1 MTRFWIKHIVQLLFV
16 IFFVS
21 TFTFLLLRLAP
32 GDPAYILLTR
42 NDIPASEEALRVLR
56 EELGLTESLASQ
68 YAQWVKGIF
77 TWQWGTSYVSKE
89 PVLEE
94 LLKRLPA
101 TIELA
106 AAGLL
111 VMVSV
116 TLMIGISTAIYS
128 AGWLDRMG
136 RVLALLGSSIP
147 SFWLG
152 FLFIYVFSVKYG
164 WLPSMGRGTWRHLV
178 LPALTLGL
186 GMGTVYARIL
196 RSNMIEMMSQ
206 NFVKAARARGL
217 PNSRILLFQVF
228 QHAVLPVVTMIGT
241 SFAFM
246 LGGSIIVESIFSWPG
261 LGRYIMKAIQLRD
274 YPIIQG
280 YVILSS
286 LLFVIIHMTVDFI
299 SVLID
304 PRLRI

>member
-1 MTRFWIKHIVQLLFV
+1 MVRFWIKHIAQLLFV
-16 IFFVS
+16 ILFTA

-32 GDPAYILLTR
+32 GDPAYILLTK
-42 NDIPASEEALRVLR
+42 NDIPASEEALSAVRK
-56 EELGLTESLASQ
+56 ELGLTESLGSQ
-68 YAQWVKGIF
+68 YVQWVMDIF
-77 TWQWGTSYVSKE
+77 TWQWGISYVSKE

-111 VMVSV
+111 VMMSV
-116 TLMIGISTAIYS
+116 TLIIGISTAIYS
-128 AGWLDRMG
+128 TGWLDRMG
-136 RVLALLGSSIP
+136 RVIALLGSSIP
-147 SFWLG
+147 SFWFG
-152 FLFIYVFSVKYG
+152 FLCIYVFSVRYG
-164 WLPSMGRGTWRHLV
+164 WLPPMGRGSWKHLV

-196 RSNMIEMMSQ
+196 RSSMLEMMNQS
-206 NFVKAARARGL
+206 FVKAAKARGL
-217 PNSRILLFQVF
+217 SNSRILLFQVF
-228 QHAVLPVVTMIGT
+228 RHAVLPIVTMLGT

-261 LGRYIMKAIQLRD
+261 LGKYIMKAIQLRD

-286 LLFVIIHMTVDFI
+286 FLFVIIHILVDFI